1 MSYQFPQSAPAPEPK
16 NSGINGILIGLIV
29 VLLIAVLAVGAWLVY
44 TLISS
49 TSITDAQASHK
60 ASSASSHSKDKDK
73 AKSKDK
79 KSSDKDKK
87 SSDKDKKD
95 KKDSHA
101 ADKAVGTTQDTTKP
115 ADNYIL
121 VDTPSRNISCQIYDD
136 RVGCSIAQR
145 KYSELGLSD
154 CSDRLYSIVVD
165 TKGVRN
171 ACGTEFLGRI
181 GDSVRHMDY
190 GESLYSPNGKF
201 QCSLAEDGMS
211 CSNVES
217 RRGFKIARETQNK
230 F

>member
-1 MSYQFPQSAPAPEPK
+1 MSFQFPQSAPAPEPK
-16 NSGINGILIGLIV
+16 NSGINGVLIGLII
-29 VLLIAVLAVGAWLVY
+29 VLLIAVLAVGGWLVY
-44 TLISS
+44 TLTSS
-49 TSITDAQASHK
+49 TSISDAQDSHK

-79 KSSDKDKK
+79 KSSNKDKN
-87 SSDKDKKD
+87 DNKD
-95 KKDSHA
+95 KKDSNA

-121 VDTPSRNISCQIYDD
+121 VDTPSRNISCEIYDD
-136 RVGCSIAQR
+136 RIGCSIAQR

-165 TKGVRN
+165 TTGVRN
-171 ACGTEFLGRI
+171 ACGNEFLGSI

-190 GESLYSPNGKF
+190 GESVYSPNGKF

-211 CSNVES
+211 CRNVES